1 MVLPQ
6 RYKLC
11 WLLTNSSGRGASS
24 DAGTGDS
31 SNAGSKACA
40 NNADDA
46 NNGDGA
52 NTDANNAAYNNGN
65 TPFRQWHPAQI
76 AIVVAVRNEA
86 PALMR
91 LGNAGG
97 PAGLAALEQR
107 RAAERQAQLRHAPR
121 EVSSGF
127 ARTRNNPDE
136 GTGGLVVIR
145 DEGVDVLDEFGTAP
159 EGLTIERLFGE
170 DREPD
175 FDLA

>member
-1 MVLPQ
+1 MQPGARHFIVKRSIPES
-6 RYKLC
+6 RPTHC
-11 WLLTNSSGRGASS
+11 SGHPS
-24 DAGTGDS
+24 
-31 SNAGSKACA
+31 
-40 NNADDA
+40 
-46 NNGDGA
+46 
-52 NTDANNAAYNNGN
+52 
-65 TPFRQWHPAQI
+65 RQ
-76 AIVVAVRNEA
+76 
-86 PALMR
+86 ALRKSR
-91 LGNAGG
+91 LWNAGG

-175 FDLA
+175 FDLV